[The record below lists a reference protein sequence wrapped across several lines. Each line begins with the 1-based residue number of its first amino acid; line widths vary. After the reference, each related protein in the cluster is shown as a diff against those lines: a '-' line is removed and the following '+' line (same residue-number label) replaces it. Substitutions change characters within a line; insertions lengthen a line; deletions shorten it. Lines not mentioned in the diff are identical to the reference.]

1 MKKLL
6 VISLVTLFVGFIGFY
21 IYCRNFAY
29 NENYLQLAKDA
40 TTPNMNFLFA
50 RNASLVGRVYMT
62 FSGKEFK
69 PCINTATAF
78 FNNFDTCSNC
88 EDFVKNPARWR
99 FQKVDVPQV
108 GDIIIQHNSKTGK
121 AYHAA
126 MIVDIRNGK
135 YIVNHA
141 VRRNYIKNAELKNTS
156 NLTFYR
162 FVIKSM

>member
-1 MKKLL
+1 MKKVL
-6 VISLVTLFVGFIGFY
+6 VVSLVTLLVGFIGFY

-40 TTPNMNFLFA
+40 TAPNMNFLFA

-88 EDFVKNPARWR
+88 EDFVKNPQRWG
-99 FQKVDVPQV
+99 FEQIASPKI
-108 GDIIIQHNSKTGK
+108 GDIVIQHNPKTDR
-121 AYHAA
+121 AFHAA
-126 MIVDIRNGK
+126 I
-135 YIVNHA
+135 IVNMENDRYYVSHA
-141 VRRNYIKNAELKNTS
+141 IKTKYYKNVELNNKS
-156 NLTFYR
+156 RLTFYR
-162 FVIKSM
+162 FKS

>member
-1 MKKLL
+1 MKKVL
-6 VISLVTLFVGFIGFY
+6 VVSLVTLLVGFIGFY

-40 TTPNMNFLFA
+40 TAPNMNFLFA

-108 GDIIIQHNSKTGK
+108 GDIIVQHNSNPPSTAPDATGQK
-121 AYHAA
+121 GTRAVTVTRAP
-126 MIVDIRNGK
+126 GPQSS
-135 YIVNHA
+135 VNSSHC
-141 VRRNYIKNAELKNTS
+141 VS
-156 NLTFYR
+156 QG
-162 FVIKSM
+162 

>member
-1 MKKLL
+1 MKKVL
-6 VISLVTLFVGFIGFY
+6 VVSLVTLLVGVIGCY

-29 NENYLQLAKDA
+29 NENYLQLAKEA
-40 TTPNMNFLFA
+40 TAPNMNFLFA

-108 GDIIIQHNSKTGK
+108 GDIIIQYNSKTGE

-126 MIVDIRNGK
+126 MIVDIRNGR

-162 FVIKSM
+162 FVNKSM

>member
-1 MKKLL
+1 MKRVLFIGLITVL
-6 VISLVTLFVGFIGFY
+6 VAIIGFY

-29 NENYLQLAKDA
+29 NDNYLQHAKEA
-40 TTPNMNFLFA
+40 TAPNMNFLFA
-50 RNASLVGRVYMT
+50 RNASLAGRIYMT

-78 FNNFDTCSNC
+78 FNKFDTCSNC
-88 EDFVKNPARWR
+88 EDFIKNPARWG

-126 MIVDIRNGK
+126 MIVDIRDGK

-162 FVIKSM
+162 FVFKSM